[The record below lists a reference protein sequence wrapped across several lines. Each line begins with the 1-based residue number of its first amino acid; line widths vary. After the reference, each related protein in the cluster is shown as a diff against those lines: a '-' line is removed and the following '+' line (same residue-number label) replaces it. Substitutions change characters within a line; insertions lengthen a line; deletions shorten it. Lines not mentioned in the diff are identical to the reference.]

1 MPTPLSRLTRKR
13 LRVLYRTATSH
24 WKLIVLVVCL
34 LLLLEV
40 YVHVRNHAVT
50 HPAEPLD
57 APFYTGCQDPVLN
70 TTARASAVL
79 LMLARN
85 TEVDG
90 AVASVRSV
98 QEQFNDNFGYPWVFL
113 NDVEYSEEFK
123 GKVRQAVGKEVD
135 MKFEQIPKNM
145 WGYPKWIDQEKAKE
159 SMQVME
165 HKKIQY
171 GGSESYH
178 HMCRFQ
184 SGYVV
189 SFLPTSLPFPPSSI
203 EGFLGIVLIYA
214 ISFFFD
220 HPAILPYKYYWRVE
234 PSIRFTCALT
244 YDPFVSMQTHKKR
257 YGYNIALWERG
268 QTVSSLFRK
277 LSDFKST
284 HHFPTS
290 PLWTAMIDASYMPW
304 PFRRA
309 LAWLR
314 NRDGNGD
321 LWNMCHFWSNFE
333 IADLEFFRSDIYRKV
348 FEYLDREGGFYYER
362 WGDAPVHS
370 LAAAMLLQPEELH
383 HFSDLG
389 YIHDGLQYCT
399 FQSTQEEKRRGFV
412 VPPDISGKGHG
423 KIEGREEVGCRCK
436 CDPKARVVEPICLNR
451 IGLTMA

>member
-1 MPTPLSRLTRKR
+1 MPMLLPRSTRFR
-13 LRVLYRTATSH
+13 ARTLYRSATSH
-24 WKLIVLVVCL
+24 WKLIAFIAS

-40 YVHVRNHAVT
+40 CIHVRNHAVSR
-50 HPAEPLD
+50 PAKPLD

-85 TEVDG
+85 TEIDG
-90 AVASVRSV
+90 AIASVRSV

-113 NDVEYSEEFK
+113 NDVEWSEEFK
-123 GKVRQAVGKEVD
+123 ERVGEAVGKGVNV
-135 MKFEQIPKNM
+135 KFEQIPQKM
-145 WGYPKWIDQEKAKE
+145 WGFPDWIDQERSKQ
-159 SMQVME
+159 SMQVM
-165 HKKIQY
+165 HNKKIQY

-184 SGYVV
+184 SG
-189 SFLPTSLPFPPSSI
+189 
-203 EGFLGIVLIYA
+203 
-214 ISFFFD
+214 FFFD

-234 PSIRFTCALT
+234 PNIRFTCALT
-244 YDPFVSMQTHKKR
+244 YDPFVSMQIHKKR

-268 QTVSSLFRK
+268 QTVPSLFRK

-284 HHFPTS
+284 HRLPTT

-304 PFRRA
+304 PFRRI

-333 IADLEFFRSDIYRKV
+333 IADLEFFRSDAYRKL
-348 FEYLDREGGFYYER
+348 FEYLDRDGGFYYER

-370 LAAAMLLQPEELH
+370 LAAAMLLKPEELH

-399 FQSTQEEKRRGFV
+399 FQSTKDEKSSGFA
-412 VPPDISGKGHG
+412 VPPGIHGRGIG

-436 CDPKARVVEPICLNR
+436 CDPDARVLEPVCLNR
-451 IGLTMA
+451 IGLAL

>member
-214 ISFFFD
+214 ISFFLTSTTGASS
-220 HPAILPYKYYWRVE
+220 PASASP
-234 PSIRFTCALT
+234 AL
-244 YDPFVSMQTHKKR
+244 
-257 YGYNIALWERG
+257 
-268 QTVSSLFRK
+268 
-277 LSDFKST
+277 
-284 HHFPTS
+284 
-290 PLWTAMIDASYMPW
+290 
-304 PFRRA
+304 
-309 LAWLR
+309 
-314 NRDGNGD
+314 
-321 LWNMCHFWSNFE
+321 
-333 IADLEFFRSDIYRKV
+333 
-348 FEYLDREGGFYYER
+348 
-362 WGDAPVHS
+362 
-370 LAAAMLLQPEELH
+370 
-383 HFSDLG
+383 
-389 YIHDGLQYCT
+389 
-399 FQSTQEEKRRGFV
+399 
-412 VPPDISGKGHG
+412 
-423 KIEGREEVGCRCK
+423 
-436 CDPKARVVEPICLNR
+436 
-451 IGLTMA
+451 